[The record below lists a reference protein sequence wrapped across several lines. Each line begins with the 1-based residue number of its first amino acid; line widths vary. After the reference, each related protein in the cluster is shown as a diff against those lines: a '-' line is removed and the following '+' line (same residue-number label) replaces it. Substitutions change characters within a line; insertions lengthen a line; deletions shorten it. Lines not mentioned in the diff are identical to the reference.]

1 MEEGR
6 PMTKENPE
14 KPTVTRTQS
23 RGEAMSGLDRI
34 RKAGHAFASAIRG
47 RSRMR

>member
-14 KPTVTRTQS
+14 KPTETGTQS
-23 RGEAMSGLDRI
+23 LGETMSGLDRI
-34 RKAGHAFASAIRG
+34 RKAAHAFASAIRG
-47 RSRMR
+47 RRRMR